1 MNLSTSGISGVSTL
15 VIGPGWLGTAIV
27 AALAGSG
34 GKVWTMRRRTIAAAG
49 EPERLGPG
57 SMSVPVPVPVP
68 VRAVYADVTAIAGAP
83 DSDNA
88 FRAVREALPNRIDAV
103 VLCVA
108 PSRARGDTHNSLYPA
123 AARGA
128 VRLADELGAR
138 TLLHVSS
145 TGVYG
150 ETAGQQ
156 VREFMELVATDA
168 RQRALLDA
176 ERIILG
182 ADATKRMARVVLR
195 VAGLYG
201 PARDPSLRFLNA
213 DSLYNGGRYWCNFAW
228 RDDVVA
234 AVMHLLARA
243 MLTECPHCFN
253 CADGNPV
260 LARDVA
266 RALGAS
272 RSAPSPAQ
280 GDSASRAILAR
291 SNQRVSIERL
301 LATGWAPRVPS
312 VYHGLALL
320 GHPVTPP

>member
-1 MNLSTSGISGVSTL
+1 MNSSTSGISGVSTL

-27 AALAGSG
+27 AALAGGG
-34 GKVWTMRRRTIAAAG
+34 GKVWTMRRSTIAAAG
-49 EPERLGPG
+49 EPERQGPG
-57 SMSVPVPVPVP
+57 PVPVPVPVP
-68 VRAVYADVTAIAGAP
+68 VRAVYADVTAIAGGP

-108 PSRARGDTHNSLYPA
+108 PSRARGDTHDSLYPA

-156 VREFMELVATDA
+156 VRESMELVATDA

-182 ADATKRMARVVLR
+182 DDATKRMARVVLR

-201 PARDPSLRFLNA
+201 PARDPSPRFLNA
-213 DSLYNGGRYWCNFAW
+213 NSLYNGGRYWCNFAW

-243 MLTECPHCFN
+243 MLTEGPHCFN

-272 RSAPSPAQ
+272 LSAPSLAQ
-280 GDSASRAILAR
+280 GDSASNAIPAR